1 MTRFLAPALAL
12 VLAGFLAACAT
23 PGYDYTA
30 RAAPNFPEALN
41 YTDVSAGRFDGPAGD
56 IAGREFDALIRSAEL
71 EGRPWFV
78 VLSADQPQGVYEG
91 GVAVTSYRGEVRLE
105 AERRCAEYDGP
116 FDCEREKIVEMECTK
131 EIVDVQVTAS
141 LIDLAARRTVFT
153 SAQGGTTE
161 REDCYDVAEYPYTNQ
176 STGTIGSTIF
186 ETYGNYEAPYGMIAD
201 AVPAAVAQFRFDI
214 APYMATFRAE
224 IVTKPLVGEEAGDAR
239 FAAAVSATK
248 RGEFIGACAQWVEL
262 AEAYPNAPGIQHN
275 AGACAEARGDLAT
288 AHSQYA
294 HAAELAKQI
303 PLLKDKDAKPI
314 FDALTRVNQGR
325 YENTL
330 IDQAKDTGGS

>member
-1 MTRFLAPALAL
+1 MARFPASVLAL
-12 VLAGFLAACAT
+12 VLAGLVAACAT

-71 EGRPWFV
+71 QGRPWFV
-78 VLSADQPQGVYEG
+78 VPGADQPQGVYEG
-91 GVAVTSYRGEVRLE
+91 GVDVTSYRGEIRLE
-105 AERRCAEYDGP
+105 TERRCARYDGP
-116 FDCEREKIVEMECTK
+116 FNCKREKIVEMECSRK
-131 EIVDVQVTAS
+131 IVDVQVTAS

-161 REDCYDVAEYPYTNQ
+161 REDCYDVIEYPYTDQ
-176 STGTIGSTIF
+176 ITGTIGSTIY
-186 ETYGNYEAPYGMIAD
+186 ETYGNYEAPYSMIAD

-224 IVTKPLVGEEAGDAR
+224 IVTRPLVGEEAGDAR
-239 FAAAVSATK
+239 FAAAVKATR
-248 RGEFIGACAQWVEL
+248 RGAFVGACAQWREL
-262 AEAYPNAPGIQHN
+262 AQAYPDAPGIQHN

-288 AHSQYA
+288 AQSQYA
-294 HAAELAKQI
+294 HAAELAKKI

-314 FDALTRVNQGR
+314 FEALARINQGR
-325 YENTL
+325 YDNTL
-330 IDQAKDTGGS
+330 IEQAKDTGGS